1 MEYDAHILTIG
12 TAKVWQWALAQMLIW
27 RAFSEIDKVL
37 GEFFSTWRSLDFTCC
52 LVEVMSVT
60 VTLVLEFVIIWAEF
74 GAISPGKGIGGSWSG
89 WHKVVYVW

>member
-1 MEYDAHILTIG
+1 
-12 TAKVWQWALAQMLIW
+12 MLIW

-60 VTLVLEFVIIWAEF
+60 VALVLEFVII
-74 GAISPGKGIGGSWSG
+74 
-89 WHKVVYVW
+89 

>member
-1 MEYDAHILTIG
+1 MEYAHILTIG

-74 GAISPGKGIGGSWSG
+74 RAILPGKGNGNSWSG
-89 WHKVVYVW
+89 WQKVVYVW

>member
-52 LVEVMSVT
+52 LVEVMSIT
-60 VTLVLEFVIIWAEF
+60 VAFALEFIIIWAEF
-74 GAISPGKGIGGSWSG
+74 RAILPGKRIGNSWSG
-89 WHKVVYVW
+89 WQKVVYVW

>member
-1 MEYDAHILTIG
+1 MEYNAHILTIG
-12 TAKVWQWALAQMLIW
+12 TAKVWHELWLGVTFGEAYLKLIT
-27 RAFSEIDKVL
+27 IL

-74 GAISPGKGIGGSWSG
+74 RAFLPGKGNGNSWSG
-89 WHKVVYVW
+89 